1 MAATRAPFIALVTGA
16 TSGFGAAI
24 CRRFVADGHNVIA
37 LGRRRERLEAL
48 QAELGAARV
57 HVVQLDV
64 RDRAATQSFVD
75 ALPAAF
81 AAVDVLVNNAGLALG
96 LEPAQAANLDDWET
110 MVQTNCLGLAFMT
123 RALLPG
129 MIARGRGHVIN
140 IGSTAGEFPYPGGNV
155 YGATKAFVYQF
166 TLNLRADLLGT
177 PVRVTDIEPGMS
189 GGTEF
194 SNVRFHGDDAKAA
207 AVYAGTATP
216 TLSAEDVADAVA
228 YVAGC
233 PAHVNVVRFNA
244 APRCAGPLRLQH
256 FATLTTQPSA
266 RPTTP
271 NEQNSMQLMPVCQAF
286 GPLAVKRA

>member
-1 MAATRAPFIALVTGA
+1 MSLLALVTGA

-24 CRRFVADGHNVIA
+24 CRRLVRDGHRVIA
-37 LGRRRERLEAL
+37 LGRRAERLAAL
-48 QAELGAARV
+48 QAELGAANCHTV
-57 HVVQLDV
+57 ALDV

-75 ALPAAF
+75 ALPAPF

-96 LEPAQAANLDDWET
+96 LEPAHEAKLDDWDD
-110 MVQTNCLGLAFMT
+110 MIATNCSGLVYMT

-129 MIARGRGHVIN
+129 MVSRGRGHVIN

-207 AVYAGTATP
+207 AVYANTTTP
-216 TLSAEDVADAVA
+216 TLSADDVADAVA
-228 YVAGC
+228 YVASR
-233 PAHVNVVRFNA
+233 PAHVNI
-244 APRCAGPLRLQH
+244 
-256 FATLTTQPSA
+256 
-266 RPTTP
+266 
-271 NEQNSMQLMPVCQAF
+271 NSMQLMPVCQAF

>member
-1 MAATRAPFIALVTGA
+1 MATRTARAPLIALVTGA
-16 TSGFGAAI
+16 TSGFGRAI
-24 CRRFVADGHNVIA
+24 VRRFVADGHNVIA

-81 AAVDVLVNNAGLALG
+81 SSVDILVNNAGLALG

-155 YGATKAFVYQF
+155 VR
-166 TLNLRADLLGT
+166 LN
-177 PVRVTDIEPGMS
+177 
-189 GGTEF
+189 
-194 SNVRFHGDDAKAA
+194 
-207 AVYAGTATP
+207 
-216 TLSAEDVADAVA
+216 
-228 YVAGC
+228 
-233 PAHVNVVRFNA
+233 AHNA
-244 APRCAGPLRLQH
+244 ALRRNCDPNNPI
-256 FATLTTQPSA
+256 TQPHA
-266 RPTTP
+266 RPTTLTDSTARP
-271 NEQNSMQLMPVCQAF
+271 RRLSTSSRSTCARTCSARPCASRTLS
-286 GPLAVKRA
+286 RA